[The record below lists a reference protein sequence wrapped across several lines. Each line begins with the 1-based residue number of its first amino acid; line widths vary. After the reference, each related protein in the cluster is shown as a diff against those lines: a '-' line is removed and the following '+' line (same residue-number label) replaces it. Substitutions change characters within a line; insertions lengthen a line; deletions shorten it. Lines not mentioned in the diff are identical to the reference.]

1 MTDIHL
7 QEQNRVN
14 QAHELLKQLSDVL
27 DHDWS
32 DDIHTL
38 QMELSEL
45 KDCLEEKNDEIMRL
59 NEENSNLHEII
70 AEKNEEI
77 AGLNDIISELR
88 QD

>member
-14 QAHELLKQLSDVL
+14 QANELLRQLSVVL
-27 DHDWS
+27 DYDWS

-38 QMELSEL
+38 QMEISEL
-45 KDCLEEKNDEIMRL
+45 KDVIAEKDDEIMRL
-59 NEENSNLHEII
+59 NEENENLHEII